1 MLDRVTV
8 VDFMFGVVFVIEV
21 VTFYAAASLVDF
33 LVVVVGFD
41 LELSKVKLSGLVHR
55 TGTPRDLG
63 NADCAQI

>member
-41 LELSKVKLSGLVHR
+41 RELSKVKLSGLVHR
-55 TGTPRDLG
+55 TGTPGHLG
-63 NADCAQI
+63 NADSAQI